1 MGKFENIVYE
11 TMDIAELYFRPKK
24 WEGNGKIYKLFGV
37 LIFKDF
43 VVKLGRKAGQKSN
56 KPNNYY
62 LWDRSIKGIKLF
74 ERKTRYNELMHLAGI
89 ILPIIGLAMTNNDLF
104 TKVILWLV
112 LIVNIHPFLLQRY
125 NRIRIYKLL
134 KK

>member
-1 MGKFENIVYE
+1 
-11 TMDIAELYFRPKK
+11 MDIAELYFRPKK
-24 WEGNGKIYKLFGV
+24 WEGNGKKYELLGV
-37 LIFKDF
+37 LIFKNF
-43 VVKLGRKAGQKSN
+43 IIKLGRKTGQKSN

-62 LWDRSIKGIKLF
+62 LWDKSIEGIKLF
-74 ERKTRYNELMHLAGI
+74 ERKTRYNELMHAVGI
-89 ILPIIGLAMTNNDLF
+89 ILPMVGLAMYHNDLF

-134 KK
+134 RNKGMKTGP